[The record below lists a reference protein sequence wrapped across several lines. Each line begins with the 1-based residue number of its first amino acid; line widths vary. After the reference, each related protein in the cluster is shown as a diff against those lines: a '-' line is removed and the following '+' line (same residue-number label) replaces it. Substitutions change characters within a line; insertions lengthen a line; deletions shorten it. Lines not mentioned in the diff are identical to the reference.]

1 MYPTSPQPQRTFKH
15 LLPSIAVL
23 ALSLIS
29 GAASNAAEQSSPPQ
43 IASQIQLGKSDL
55 PLMGTGVATYL
66 WFDVYDAALYAPART
81 PAATIL
87 NATTP
92 KALVLS
98 YHHAVS
104 VADIVK
110 ASWKALDEQY
120 TGAARARLK
129 PKIDALQAAMQDV
142 KPGDRYELTWQPA
155 TNEGASPQQATLQLI
170 YNGKSLFMSHDAEL
184 AQAYFGIWLGEPP
197 LSPKLKTAL
206 LATQ

>member
-1 MYPTSPQPQRTFKH
+1 MPG
-15 LLPSIAVL
+15 IAVL
-23 ALSLIS
+23 ALGFIN
-29 GAASNAAEQSSPPQ
+29 GATGYAADKSPATQ
-43 IASQIQLGKSDL
+43 IASQIALGTSDL

-81 PAATIL
+81 PAANIL

-120 TGAARARLK
+120 AGPARERLK

-155 TNEGASPQQATLQLI
+155 ANEAANPERATLQLV
-170 YNGKSLFMSHDAEL
+170 YNGKALFTSHDADL

-197 LSPKLKTAL
+197 LSPQLKADL
-206 LATQ
+206 LAEK

>member
-1 MYPTSPQPQRTFKH
+1 M
-15 LLPSIAVL
+15 
-23 ALSLIS
+23 
-29 GAASNAAEQSSPPQ
+29 
-43 IASQIQLGKSDL
+43 
-55 PLMGTGVATYL
+55 
-66 WFDVYDAALYAPART
+66 
-81 PAATIL
+81 
-87 NATTP
+87 
-92 KALVLS
+92 VLS